1 MLARLHDLILALVS
15 IGLVA
20 LLLRF
25 VRWVQLR
32 RPLPRF
38 VFRKLLHAVIG
49 AVTLSMTALFHS
61 RGWAMLPP
69 ALFAALNAS
78 PKLRAYVP
86 GLAEDATEARGLW
99 TFPLGVC
106 LVYLFFWD
114 ADRNGA
120 VLAGIAALSFGDPAA
135 ALVGT
140 RWGQRRYTRW
150 AHGRTV
156 EGSLAFFLVAAVA
169 VAVVAAACP
178 GGPPAIRAGVGCGIA
193 GAIAEALSPAGVDNV
208 TVPIVVAAA
217 YQLLA

>member
-1 MLARLHDLILALVS
+1 
-15 IGLVA
+15 
-20 LLLRF
+20 
-25 VRWVQLR
+25 
-32 RPLPRF
+32 
-38 VFRKLLHAVIG
+38 
-49 AVTLSMTALFHS
+49 
-61 RGWAMLPP
+61 
-69 ALFAALNAS
+69 
-78 PKLRAYVP
+78 
-86 GLAEDATEARGLW
+86 
-99 TFPLGVC
+99 VC